1 MCMMPTLPL
10 DTYGVNVERHLQALP
25 TPKFDLIP
33 QGGGPPIIRPI
44 LVVPRVDEETG
55 ICPLHLLADT
65 PSEEIAGDHKELSAV
80 LNRNREAAHLHPI
93 CM

>member
-1 MCMMPTLPL
+1 MCMMSTVRL
-10 DTYGVNVERHLQALP
+10 DTYGDKVECHAQALP
-25 TPKFDLIP
+25 TPKFDVLQ

-65 PSEEIAGDHKELSAV
+65 PSEEIAGDCEELSAV
-80 LNRNREAAHLHPI
+80 LNRYREAAHLHPI